1 MKNVTVLRLFASNVA
16 YTWRWLEEDYV
27 FWESTSKIDWG
38 CPCMPHAVLPSQ
50 SLDLHHEETCPSISP
65 IRKHT
70 LTTPRSWLRKAQ
82 MHGVI
87 PLLPVDLP
95 APQCATCQSQS
106 QSQRM
111 LCQQFQTNEAAC
123 SYLKFESSDAFNQLM
138 MCLDRFVSSW
148 GPQKC
153 IQAQNYNENKK
164 SRESNKLNKSN
175 PKALKVAFTSA
186 GLRS

>member
-1 MKNVTVLRLFASNVA
+1 MVRRRLCVLRKHKQDRLRLS
-16 YTWRWLEEDYV
+16 
-27 FWESTSKIDWG
+27 
-38 CPCMPHAVLPSQ
+38 PHAVLPPQ

-111 LCQQFQTNEAAC
+111 LRQQFQTNEAAC
-123 SYLKFESSDAFNQLM
+123 SYLKFESSDAVNQLM

-153 IQAQNYNENKK
+153 IQAWYKRQRSTKLQ
-164 SRESNKLNKSN
+164 REQEEQREQQTQQVKLQGS
-175 PKALKVAFTSA
+175 
-186 GLRS
+186 